1 MLSMPHSRWFLPCDT
16 PSPPDGRIFCFAA
29 AGGDPRAFLDWQP
42 SLGADAEILAVCLP
56 GRGHRMDESA
66 PASIAELADG
76 AAAAISACTGQPIYL
91 FGHSF
96 GALVAFEVAR
106 RLGSTS
112 AFRHLIASGCAA
124 PSLLPSDYNV
134 WAAGNKGRAFLDE
147 SARFLRLPPEFTSA
161 DDEVQELL
169 LADLRTDIDLLAG
182 YRYLPAPPL
191 TAGISLI
198 GGRDDPYVERAALES
213 WKSECETAPDTYWL
227 DGDHFFPERRP
238 SAVIDILRLIVT
250 DVSGNTALLG
260 EDVEVI

>member
-1 MLSMPHSRWFLPCDT
+1 MLSSRWFLPSDT
-16 PSPPDGRIFCFAA
+16 QSPPRGRIFCFAP
-29 AGGDPRAFLDWQP
+29 AGGDPRAFLDWQS

-56 GRGHRMDESA
+56 GRGHRPDERA

-76 AAAAISACTGQPIYL
+76 VAAAISDFSGQPIYL
-91 FGHSF
+91 FGHSS

-106 RLGSTS
+106 RLGNPQ
-112 AFRHLIASGCAA
+112 AFRHLVASGCAA

-182 YRYLPAPPL
+182 YRYLPAAPL
-191 TAGISLI
+191 TVGLSLI
-198 GGRDDPYVERAALES
+198 CGRDDPYVERAALES
-213 WKSECETAPDTYWL
+213 WKRECETAPEYYWL
-227 DGDHFFPERRP
+227 DGDHFFLEQRP
-238 SAVIDILRLIVT
+238 AAVIDILRLIVGGFS
-250 DVSGNTALLG
+250 DNAAPFD

>member
-1 MLSMPHSRWFLPCDT
+1 MADVRRRCAVRARRSHHPEPGKAAVPPNNESALRNSGRTDRAGQVGRIGRTGSFSSVACEARVMLSMPHSRWFLPCDT

-56 GRGHRMDESA
+56 GRGHRADESA

-106 RLGSTS
+106 RLGSPS

-134 WAAGNKGRAFLDE
+134 WAAGNK
-147 SARFLRLPPEFTSA
+147 
-161 DDEVQELL
+161 
-169 LADLRTDIDLLAG
+169 
-182 YRYLPAPPL
+182 
-191 TAGISLI
+191 
-198 GGRDDPYVERAALES
+198 
-213 WKSECETAPDTYWL
+213 
-227 DGDHFFPERRP
+227 
-238 SAVIDILRLIVT
+238 
-250 DVSGNTALLG
+250 
-260 EDVEVI
+260 